1 MAASRKTPLQ
11 IDTSRA
17 PRACASRTA
26 SMTSGDGSPCQP
38 GTITVSAVL
47 ERLEPVL
54 DEEPEAARGR
64 RHRAGTLGGDGQL
77 VPPRNVELRPGEAE
91 DLDHDPE
98 LERGDP
104 GSEQSDDA
112 MHVARY

>member
-17 PRACASRTA
+17 PRACAARTA
-26 SMTSGDGSPCQP
+26 ATTSGDGSPCQP
-38 GTITVSAVL
+38 GTITVSAVSSASS
-47 ERLEPVL
+47 PCSTKNPKPPAV
-54 DEEPEAARGR
+54 
-64 RHRAGTLGGDGQL
+64 AGTGPGRSAATVSSYHHGH
-77 VPPRNVELRPGEAE
+77 VELRPGEAE

-104 GSEQSDDA
+104 GGEQSDDA